1 MFLWYNIGDIDKFHL
16 KGTVAMENNIGK
28 RIAVLRKKKGLSQ
41 AELAEMLNVS
51 DKTVSK
57 WENGGMPGIDLLP
70 RLAKTFN
77 VTIDYLMLGDMETQA
92 NEAEISEQEQD
103 MDDSEKESYVK
114 TKEDFDLL
122 GMDDIYV
129 ILSDQQDLYSEEELQ
144 YLQARF
150 DELCAE
156 KQVEPI
162 ISPKS
167 MQRKKG
173 VPENPPEIVTC
184 PECGAETSGSNPSCD
199 FCGYEFFDNKPKS
212 ENGLGCVAYIVAA
225 LFPIIGL
232 IWGLVKS
239 DRGVVVFSI
248 VMFILNCILSVVL
261 YSAYLEALFQ
271 PFM

>member
-1 MFLWYNIGDIDKFHL
+1 
-16 KGTVAMENNIGK
+16 MENNIGK

-70 RLAKTFN
+70 KLAKTFN
-77 VTIDYLMLGDMETQA
+77 VTIDYLMLGDTGTQA
-92 NEAEISEQEQD
+92 NEEEINERAQD
-103 MDDSEKESYVK
+103 IDDSEKESYVNAK
-114 TKEDFDLL
+114 VDVDLL
-122 GMDDIYV
+122 SMDDIYV

-150 DELCAE
+150 DQLCAE

-162 ISPKS
+162 VSPKS

-173 VPENPPEIVTC
+173 APENPPEIVTC
-184 PECGAETSGSNPSCD
+184 PECGAETSGTNPSCD
-199 FCGYEFFDNKPKS
+199 FCGYEFFDPSANKPKA

-248 VMFILNCILSVVL
+248 VMFILNCVLSVVL

-271 PFM
+271 PFV